1 MGIKQVYFKNWC
13 DYLDG
18 LIVGQ
23 GYNESAEMD
32 ETRMREEGTKKMERL
47 KWWQW
52 WMDGI
57 FKGVRFRPW
66 R

>member
-23 GYNESAEMD
+23 SYNESAEMD
-32 ETRMREEGTKKMERL
+32 ETRMREEGTKK
-47 KWWQW
+47 WN
-52 WMDGI
+52 G
-57 FKGVRFRPW
+57 
-66 R
+66 